1 MVDGTSNLFV
11 QILGPKAGHVWL
23 VYGVQSLPVG
33 APFIVDSVFEI
44 EPMPRGPFQ
53 HDSSD
58 PEANR
63 QALGNEPI
71 SLAYDPINERMY
83 VTNSFD
89 NTASVINFC

>member
-1 MVDGTSNLFV
+1 MESQTCSFRSWDQRPVTFDWCTEY
-11 QILGPKAGHVWL
+11 KACPSV
-23 VYGVQSLPVG
+23 P
-33 APFIVDSVFEI
+33 PFIVDSVFEI
-44 EPMPRGPFQ
+44 EPMPSGPFQ